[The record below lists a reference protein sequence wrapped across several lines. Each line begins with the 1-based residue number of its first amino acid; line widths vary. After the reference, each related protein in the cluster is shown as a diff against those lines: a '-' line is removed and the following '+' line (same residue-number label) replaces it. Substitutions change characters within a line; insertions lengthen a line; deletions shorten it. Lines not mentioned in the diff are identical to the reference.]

1 MTRDQ
6 AFAVVALVAASI
18 VLGLV
23 AADALQ
29 LGGVVIAV
37 LVAAIW
43 FDRASPGRRSTRLGR
58 PKPTWAWLVLAV
70 LVSAL
75 LTLPLLRYA
84 SLGVANAVLLTGM
97 ALLSRR

>member
-6 AFAVVALVAASI
+6 AFPVVALVAASV

-23 AADALQ
+23 AAGALQ
-29 LGGVVIAV
+29 LVGVVIAV

-43 FDRASPGRRSTRLGR
+43 FEGASPGRRSTRLGP
-58 PKPTWAWLVLAV
+58 PKATWAWLVLAIV
-70 LVSAL
+70 ASAL
-75 LTLPLLRYA
+75 LTLPLLAYA
-84 SLGVANAVLLTGM
+84 SLGVANAVFLTGI